1 MLEPAKAPRWLLLS
15 ISLVS
20 ASAIAYEILLMR
32 LLSIVQWHHFAYM
45 IISLALLGYGLSG
58 TALALARRWLER
70 HFAGAYVASAAAFGG
85 SMLVCFA
92 VGQRVPFNALE
103 IVWDPH
109 QFLYLLLIY
118 LLFFLP
124 FFFAASCI
132 GLALLRYKG
141 LINRVYRADL
151 IGAGSGAVL
160 LIASLFLVRP
170 EVSLQLM
177 AVLALLAAAL
187 ASLERTLLLQR
198 RLVLVLLAVAVAVL
212 LIPRSWLE
220 LQMSPYKGLRQT
232 LQVMGT
238 QVLSEHSGPL
248 GLLTVVSSPGVP
260 LRHAPGISLKSE
272 HEPPPQLGM
281 YTDGDALSVITRD
294 TGERAALAYLDD
306 LTTALPYKL
315 LRQPRVLVLGAGTGA
330 DVLQAHYHRAR
341 SIDAVELNPTV
352 IALMRGNYADYSG
365 DLYDAKDVRVHVAEA
380 RGFVAGSRKRFD
392 LIQVALLDSFTAASA
407 GVQALSESYLYTV
420 EALQEYLRHLAP
432 GGMLAITRWL
442 KLPPRDNLKL
452 FATAVD
458 ALRGMGVDAPGER
471 LALTRSWQTATLV
484 IKNGALTPD
493 EIEILKN
500 FCRTRSF
507 DVAYYPGMPATEAN
521 RFNVLPQA
529 YLYDGAIALLGE
541 QRTEFVRRYKFYI
554 EPATDDRPYF
564 FRFFKW
570 QALEELMALRQ
581 RGGASLIEWGYLI
594 LLATLAQALVAG
606 FLLILCPLSVMH
618 GSLQQGARVVAR
630 LSLYFAALGLAF
642 IFIEIAFI
650 QKLVLFLSHPLYAVG
665 VVLSGFLVFAGFG
678 SGYSQRFAE
687 RLQDAGLSAIA
698 VAVAVIAAIALVYL
712 ALLPVLARELI
723 ALADP
728 LRVALS
734 LALIA
739 PLAFFMGMPFPLAL
753 ARVSTHAPAFIP
765 WAWGVNGFASV
776 VSATLA
782 TLLAIHFGFTLVV
795 AFALALYAFAVF
807 ILPRWS

>member
-1 MLEPAKAPRWLLLS
+1 MPEPDQAPRRLLLS
-15 ISLVS
+15 ISLIS

-58 TALALARRWLER
+58 TALALARPWLER
-70 HFAGAYVASAAAFGG
+70 HFARAYVASAAAFGL
-85 SMLVCFA
+85 STLACFV

-103 IVWDPH
+103 IVWDPR
-109 QFLYLLLIY
+109 QFFYLLLIY
-118 LLFFLP
+118 LLFFFP

-132 GLALLRYKG
+132 GLALLRYKR

-160 LIASLFLVRP
+160 LIASLFLLRP
-170 EVSLQLM
+170 EVALQLIG
-177 AVLALLAAAL
+177 ALALAAAAL
-187 ASLERTLLLQR
+187 ASFERTLVLPGWVTPALL
-198 RLVLVLLAVAVAVL
+198 VAAAGL
-212 LIPRSWLE
+212 LIPRGALE
-220 LQMSPYKGLRQT
+220 LQMSPYKGRSQA
-232 LQVMGT
+232 LQVLGT

-248 GLLTVVSSPGVP
+248 GLLTVVSSPGIP
-260 LRHAPGISLKSE
+260 FRHAPGISLKSE
-272 HEPPPQLGM
+272 HEPPPQLGV

-306 LTTALPYKL
+306 LTTSLPYQL

-330 DVLQAHYHRAR
+330 DVLQARYYRAR

-352 IALMRGNYADYSG
+352 IRLMRRDYADYSG
-365 DLYDAKDVRVHVAEA
+365 HLYAAEAVRVHIAEA
-380 RGFVAGSRKRFD
+380 RGFVARSHERFD
-392 LIQVALLDSFTAASA
+392 LIQVALLDSFAAASA
-407 GVQALSESYLYTV
+407 GAQALSESYIYTV
-420 EALQEYLRHLAP
+420 EALEEYLRHLAP
-432 GGMLAITRWL
+432 GGLLAITRWL
-442 KLPPRDNLKL
+442 KVPPRDNLKL

-458 ALRGMGVDAPGER
+458 ALRAMGVDAPGQR
-471 LALTRSWQTATLV
+471 LALIRSWQTATLL
-484 IKNGALTPD
+484 IKNGIFTPEEVEAL
-493 EIEILKN
+493 KAY
-500 FCRTRSF
+500 CRTRSF
-507 DVAYYPGMPATEAN
+507 DVAYYPGMLAAEAN
-521 RFNVLPQA
+521 RYNVLPQA

-541 QRTEFVRRYKFYI
+541 QRTEFVRRYKFHI

-570 QALEELMALRQ
+570 QALEELMSLRQ

-594 LLATLAQALVAG
+594 LLATLVQALVAG
-606 FLLILCPLSVMH
+606 FLLILCPLSVMR
-618 GSLQQGARVVAR
+618 GSLQQGTTTVAR

-665 VVLSGFLVFAGFG
+665 VVLSGFLVFAGLG

-687 RLQDAGLSAIA
+687 RLQDRGLSAIA
-698 VAVAVIAAIALVYL
+698 VAVAAIAAIALAYL
-712 ALLPVLARELI
+712 ALLPTVSRELI

-753 ARVSTHAPAFIP
+753 ARVSTHAPGFIP

-782 TLLAIHFGFTLVV
+782 TLLAIHLGFTWVV
-795 AFALALYAFAVF
+795 AFALALYVFAVV
-807 ILPRWS
+807 IVPKWG

>member
-1 MLEPAKAPRWLLLS
+1 MAESDRAPRRLFLS
-15 ISLVS
+15 ISLIS

-58 TALALARRWLER
+58 TALALARRWFER
-70 HFAGAYVASAAAFGG
+70 HFAGTYIASAAAFAV
-85 SMLVCFA
+85 STLVCFA

-103 IVWDPH
+103 IVWDPR
-109 QFLYLLLIY
+109 QFFYLLLIY
-118 LLFFLP
+118 LLFFMP

-132 GLALLRYKG
+132 GLALLRYKNFV
-141 LINRVYRADL
+141 NRVYRADL

-170 EVSLQLM
+170 EVALQLI
-177 AVLALLAAAL
+177 AALALLAAAL
-187 ASLERTLLLQR
+187 AGFAYTQVVSRGLAP
-198 RLVLVLLAVAVAVL
+198 VLLALAVAVL
-212 LIPRSWLE
+212 LIPRSAFE
-220 LQMSPYKGLRQT
+220 LQISPYKGLSQA
-232 LQVMGT
+232 LQVLGT

-248 GLLTVVSSPGVP
+248 GLLTVVSSPAVP
-260 LRHAPGISLKSE
+260 FRHAPGISLKSE
-272 HEPPPQLGM
+272 HEPPPQLGV
-281 YTDGDALSVITRD
+281 YTDGDALNVITRD
-294 TGERAALAYLDD
+294 IGERTALAYLDD
-306 LTTALPYKL
+306 LTTALPYQL
-315 LRQPRVLVLGAGTGA
+315 LQQPRVLVLGAGTGA
-330 DVLQAHYHRAR
+330 DVLQARYHGAR
-341 SIDAVELNPTV
+341 SIDAVELNPGV
-352 IALMRGNYADYSG
+352 IALMRERYTDYSG
-365 DLYDAKDVRVHVAEA
+365 RLYDAEDVRVHVAEA
-380 RGFVAGSRKRFD
+380 RGFVARSHERFD

-420 EALQEYLRHLAP
+420 EAMQEYLRHLTP
-432 GGMLAITRWL
+432 GGLLAITRWL

-452 FATAVD
+452 FATAID
-458 ALRGMGVDAPGER
+458 ALRAMGVEAPAAR
-471 LALTRSWQTATLV
+471 LALIRSWQTATLV
-484 IKNGALTPD
+484 IKNGAWTAD
-493 EIEILKN
+493 DIETLKA

-507 DVAYYPGMPATEAN
+507 DVAYYPQMPAAEAN

-529 YLYDGAIALLGE
+529 YLYDGAMALLGE
-541 QRTEFVRRYKFYI
+541 QRKEFLRRYKFYI

-594 LLATLAQALVAG
+594 LLATLVQALVAG
-606 FLLILCPLSVMH
+606 FLLILCPLSVMR
-618 GSLQQGARVVAR
+618 GSLQEQATTVAR

-650 QKLVLFLSHPLYAVG
+650 QKLVLFLSHPLYAIG
-665 VVLSGFLVFAGFG
+665 VVLSGFLVFAGLG

-687 RLQDAGLSAIA
+687 RLRDRGLSAIA
-698 VAVAVIAAIALVYL
+698 VAVAAIAAIALVYL
-712 ALLPVLARELI
+712 ALLPLLSRELI

-753 ARVSTHAPAFIP
+753 ARVSTQAPAFIP

-795 AFALALYAFAVF
+795 AFALALYAFAVVV
-807 ILPRWS
+807 LPTWN